1 MMSHIGMEDTTQAV
15 RSELQSSMQAWQ
27 RRRAEQSRHTG
38 SRHGDRRPRAKRKKS
53 FGEKYLRRMKLV
65 STLSRE
71 GMSPEAFSQLPADM
85 RVAVWQRSNETMYG
99 LIMDSLGHKY
109 RHLMGRVAEGDG
121 LGAYNAILLL
131 DNEHTAGAK
140 NQYLTELMG
149 LRMEDTGTS
158 SNPACILTYGWT
170 VC

>member
-1 MMSHIGMEDTTQAV
+1 MAYALCLV
-15 RSELQSSMQAWQ
+15 PCVLCLV
-27 RRRAEQSRHTG
+27 
-38 SRHGDRRPRAKRKKS
+38 PRASWLMPHAPCLCLVPRAS
-53 FGEKYLRRMKLV
+53 CGALGEKYLKKMKLV

-71 GMSPEAFSQLPADM
+71 GMSPEAFKQLPADM

-140 NQYLTELMG
+140 NQYLT
-149 LRMEDTGTS
+149 S
-158 SNPACILTYGWT
+158 
-170 VC
+170 